1 MKSSDK
7 LTHSSSILLG
17 LIALLYG
24 AETKAQFNEGD
35 KLLNVG
41 AGVGATYSGVPLF
54 LTYEQQAFHRNIS
67 VGGTAGYQSWTH
79 DYSVP
84 GSKSTI
90 DYTSYLLGVRAS
102 YHLNEALN
110 VKLEELD
117 LYLGLGLVYRNYNA
131 TVKSSLGTIPVTYSP
146 GLQLLAHFGGRYY
159 LHKNIAIYLEGGWSG
174 YSVLQAGV
182 TFRF

>member
-1 MKSSDK
+1 
-7 LTHSSSILLG
+7 SILLG

-41 AGVGATYSGVPLF
+41 AGVAATYGGVPLF

-67 VGGTAGYQSWTH
+67 VGGATGYQSWTQ
-79 DYSVP
+79 DYALI
-84 GSKSTI
+84 GSKGSI
-90 DYTSYLLGVRAS
+90 DYTSYLLGIRAS

-110 VKLEELD
+110 VKVEELD
-117 LYLGLGLVYRNYNA
+117 LYLGLGLVYRGYSS
-131 TVKSSLGTIPVTYSP
+131 TVKSSLGIVPSTHNS
-146 GLQLLAHFGGRYY
+146 GLRPLVHFGGRYY

-174 YSVLQAGV
+174 FSVLQSG
-182 TFRF
+182 

>member
-1 MKSSDK
+1 MKSSNK
-7 LTHSSSILLG
+7 LTHSSILLG

-41 AGVGATYSGVPLF
+41 AGVAATYGGVPLF

-67 VGGTAGYQSWTH
+67 VGGATGYQSWTQ
-79 DYSVP
+79 DYALI
-84 GSKSTI
+84 GSKGSI
-90 DYTSYLLGVRAS
+90 EYTSYLLGIRAS

-110 VKLEELD
+110 VKVEELD
-117 LYLGLGLVYRNYNA
+117 LYLGLGLVYRGFSHTAVTGVLPSA
-131 TVKSSLGTIPVTYSP
+131 TYGS
-146 GLQLLAHFGGRYY
+146 GLQPLLHFGGRYY

-174 YSVLQAGV
+174 FSVLQSGV